1 VANVKGQRRPYD
13 SVLRQEQARQTR
25 ARILDAAQ
33 TLFSERGYANT
44 TMEAI
49 AGGARVAVDT
59 VYATFRNKQG
69 VLHALLDVRV
79 AGDELPIGVL
89 DREGP
94 QAVKVDRS
102 QARQIARFTEDV
114 TGILE
119 RARPVDDIMR
129 GAAAVDPDIAA
140 LRTRMQEG
148 RHDNMR
154 QLVSWLTSNGP
165 LRDGMSEEDAA
176 AIAWAVASPEVHGL
190 LRVGRG
196 WTQERYREW
205 LAATLT
211 RTLLP

>member
-1 VANVKGQRRPYD
+1 VANVKGQRRRYD

-49 AGGARVAVDT
+49 AGGARVATDT

-79 AGDELPIGVL
+79 AGDELPIGLL

-94 QAVKVDRS
+94 QAVRVDRS

-148 RHDNMR
+148 RYDNMR
-154 QLVSWLTSNGP
+154 QLVSWLTANGP

>member
-1 VANVKGQRRPYD
+1 MANVKGQQRRYD

>member
-1 VANVKGQRRPYD
+1 VANVKGQRRRYD

-69 VLHALLDVRV
+69 VLHALLDMRV

>member
-1 VANVKGQRRPYD
+1 MANVKGQRRPYD

-69 VLHALLDVRV
+69 VLHALLDMRV

>member
-1 VANVKGQRRPYD
+1 MANGKGQRRRYD

-49 AGGARVAVDT
+49 AGGARVATDT

-79 AGDELPIGVL
+79 VGDELPIGVL

-94 QAVKVDRS
+94 QAVRVDRS

-148 RHDNMR
+148 RYDNMR
-154 QLVSWLTSNGP
+154 QLVSWLTANGP

>member
-1 VANVKGQRRPYD
+1 
-13 SVLRQEQARQTR
+13 VLRQEQARQTR

-49 AGGARVAVDT
+49 AGGARVATDT

-94 QAVKVDRS
+94 QAVRVDRS

-148 RHDNMR
+148 RYDNMR
-154 QLVSWLTSNGP
+154 QLVSWLTANGP

>member
-1 VANVKGQRRPYD
+1 MANVKGQRRRYD

-49 AGGARVAVDT
+49 AGGARVATDT

-79 AGDELPIGVL
+79 AGDELPIGLL

-94 QAVKVDRS
+94 QAVRVDRS

-148 RHDNMR
+148 RYDNMR
-154 QLVSWLTSNGP
+154 QLVSWLTANGP

>member
-1 VANVKGQRRPYD
+1 MANVKGQRRRYD

-49 AGGARVAVDT
+49 AGGARVATDT

-69 VLHALLDVRV
+69 VLHALIDVRV

-94 QAVKVDRS
+94 HAVRVDPS

-148 RHDNMR
+148 RYDNMR
-154 QLVSWLTSNGP
+154 QLASWLTANGP

-205 LAATLT
+205 LSATLT
-211 RTLLP
+211 RTLVP

>member
-1 VANVKGQRRPYD
+1 MANVKGQRRRYD

-49 AGGARVAVDT
+49 AGGARVATDT
-59 VYATFRNKQG
+59 VYATLRNKQG

-79 AGDELPIGVL
+79 AGDELPIGLL

-94 QAVKVDRS
+94 QAVRVDRS

-148 RHDNMR
+148 RYDNMR
-154 QLVSWLTSNGP
+154 QLVSWLTANGP

-176 AIAWAVASPEVHGL
+176 TIAWAVASPEVHGL

>member
-1 VANVKGQRRPYD
+1 VANVKGQRRRYD

-25 ARILDAAQ
+25 ARILDAAER
-33 TLFSERGYANT
+33 LFSERGYANAT
-44 TMEAI
+44 IEAI
-49 AGGARVAVDT
+49 ASGAGVATDT

-102 QARQIARFTEDV
+102 QARQVARFADDV

-140 LRTRMQEG
+140 LRIRMQEG
-148 RHDNMR
+148 RYDNMR
-154 QLVSWLTSNGP
+154 QLASWLTANGP
-165 LRDGMSEEDAA
+165 LRDGMTEEEAA
-176 AIAWAVASPEVHGL
+176 TIAWAVASPEVHGL

-196 WTQERYREW
+196 WTQERYRDW

>member
-1 VANVKGQRRPYD
+1 MANVKGQRRRYD

-49 AGGARVAVDT
+49 AGGARVATDT

-94 QAVKVDRS
+94 QAVRVDRS

-148 RHDNMR
+148 RYDNMR
-154 QLVSWLTSNGP
+154 QLVSWLTANGP

-205 LAATLT
+205 LAATMT

>member
-1 VANVKGQRRPYD
+1 MANVKGQRRRYD

-49 AGGARVAVDT
+49 AGGARVATDT

-94 QAVKVDRS
+94 QAVRVDRS

-114 TGILE
+114 TRILE

-129 GAAAVDPDIAA
+129 GAAAVDPNIAT

-148 RHDNMR
+148 RYDNMR
-154 QLVSWLTSNGP
+154 QLVSWLTANGP

-176 AIAWAVASPEVHGL
+176 TIAWAVASPEVHGL

-205 LAATLT
+205 LAATMT